1 VVYVCLLYARSGR
14 FFRTIG
20 ARLAI
25 FRKMRQFSS
34 GSDGDAT
41 RVEGASPR
49 LGRVATDSRKY

>member
-1 VVYVCLLYARSGR
+1 LYARSDR

-25 FRKMRQFSS
+25 CRKMRQFSS
-34 GSDGDAT
+34 GSDGDAA

-49 LGRVATDSRKY
+49 LATDSRKY